1 MSKHQ
6 KSLLTRA
13 ILFGLSANLP
23 RLTVIDDDATKVIV
37 FLGSLL
43 AMSFMMYLFLAM
55 NAEKSTPIKVKK
67 KNKIPNNVQ
76 ITEYGLDWRYKISLG
91 VIFSVMFTVA
101 FIFLVAIPLMELVVY
116 GETKL
121 LESYWNP
128 YFTFGISLFVVILGV
143 SWQSMVNAR
152 LALMPGGVQ
161 FSSWLITIHADW
173 DDVTGIS
180 TMTNPNKLD
189 LKKAEVRGNWLM
201 VKYWELIFQV
211 DNSIPLFLFSWPWQ
225 KSGMQDNLEQY
236 LRYSGE

>member
-13 ILFGLSANLP
+13 VLFGLSANLP
-23 RLTVIDDDATKVIV
+23 RLTVIDDGATKVIV

-43 AMSFMMYLFLAM
+43 AMSFMMYLFLAI
-55 NAEKSTPIKVKK
+55 NAEKSTPVKVKK

-76 ITEYGLDWRYKISLG
+76 TTEYGLDWRYKISLG

-116 GETKL
+116 SETTL

-128 YFTFGISLFVVILGV
+128 YFTFGILLFVVILGV
-143 SWQSMVNAR
+143 SWHSMVNAR
-152 LALMPGGVQ
+152 LALLPGGVR
-161 FSSWLITIHADW
+161 FSSWLITIHAGW

-180 TMTNPNKLD
+180 MMTNPNKLV
-189 LKKAEVRGNWLM
+189 LKKVEVRGNWLM

-211 DNSIPLFLFSWPWQ
+211 DNSIPLSLFSWPWQ